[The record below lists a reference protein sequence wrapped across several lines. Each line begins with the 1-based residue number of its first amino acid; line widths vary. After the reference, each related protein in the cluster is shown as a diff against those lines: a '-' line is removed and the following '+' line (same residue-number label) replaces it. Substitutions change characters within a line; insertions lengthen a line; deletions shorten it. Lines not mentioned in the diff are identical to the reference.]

1 MRRLLLFNISN
12 PSVFSVIYLNRMN
25 RDFVVFRG
33 LSFSEF
39 RAEFHTGL
47 IELTIRL
54 RTSTSANRP
63 LEFLAMFSSL

>member
-12 PSVFSVIYLNRMN
+12 PSGFSVIYLNRMN

-39 RAEFHTGL
+39 RSEFHTGL
-47 IELTIRL
+47 IELTI
-54 RTSTSANRP
+54 
-63 LEFLAMFSSL
+63 